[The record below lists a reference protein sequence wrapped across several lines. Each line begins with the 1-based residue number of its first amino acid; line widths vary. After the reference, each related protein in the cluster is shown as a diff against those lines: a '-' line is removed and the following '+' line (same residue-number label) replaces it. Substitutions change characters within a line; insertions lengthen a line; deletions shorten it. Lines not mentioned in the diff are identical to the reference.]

1 MWNDEDDDDIR
12 AFRDGSKKR
21 GKKRNTSL
29 TIHLQPVDVCYVH
42 VWRGFQLGVGRLVI
56 VLDPQDTH
64 IHKYIESV
72 SLFSQL

>member
-1 MWNDEDDDDIR
+1 MWDDEDDDDIR

-21 GKKRNTSL
+21 GKKETQVVL
-29 TIHLQPVDVCYVH
+29 HLQPVDVCYVH